1 MARST
6 GGKKKRHARARPKEA
21 SKTGAPSDAGETN
34 RHARPER
41 WTSTWLVEWVKTL
54 VFALVIFLFLRSFVI
69 ESFVIT
75 SGSMEDT
82 MLVGDFLLVNK
93 VALGSPV
100 PGTAVRIPGY
110 GQPKRW
116 DIIVFRADHAPGL
129 DIVKRVVGLPGDTI
143 GMVDGVLQI
152 NGEPQEE
159 PWVVHDPRVPD
170 DASPEMVWQLGVLAP
185 NVDRGSYRPT
195 RDNWG
200 PLVIPEERYFMMGD
214 NREHSL
220 DSRYWGLV
228 ERNKMKGKPF
238 FVYYS
243 YDREAIKPIPFLTA
257 LRPGRIG
264 PSPH

>member
-6 GGKKKRHARARPKEA
+6 GGKNKRNARAKVKDA
-21 SKTGAPSDAGETN
+21 SKTDAPSETGDAKG
-34 RHARPER
+34 HPRPDR
-41 WTSTWLVEWVKTL
+41 WTSAWLVDWAKTL
-54 VFALVIFLFLRSFVI
+54 VFALVIFLFLRSFVL

-75 SGSMEDT
+75 SGSMVNT
-82 MLVGDFLLVNK
+82 LLVGDFLLVNK
-93 VALGSPV
+93 VVLGSPV
-100 PGTAVRIPGY
+100 PGTAVRVPGY
-110 GQPKRW
+110 GQPNRW
-116 DIIVFRADHAPGL
+116 DIVVFRADHAPGL

-143 GMVDGVLQI
+143 GMIDGVLHL

-159 PWVVHDPRVPD
+159 PWVEHDPRVPD
-170 DASPEMVWQLGVLAP
+170 DGAPDMAWQVGVLAP
-185 NVDRGSYRPT
+185 GVDRGSYRPT

-228 ERNKMKGKPF
+228 ERGKMKGKPF

-243 YDREAIKPIPFLTA
+243 YDRDALKPVPFLTA
-257 LRPGRIG
+257 LRFGRIG

>member
-6 GGKKKRHARARPKEA
+6 SGRNKRNARAQKNGAAEA
-21 SKTGAPSDAGETN
+21 AAPSGAGEGKE
-34 RHARPER
+34 HARPER
-41 WTSTWLVEWVKTL
+41 WTSAWLVDWAKTL
-54 VFALVIFLFLRSFVI
+54 VFALVIFLFLKSFVLA
-69 ESFVIT
+69 SFVIT
-75 SGSMEDT
+75 SGSMVGT
-82 MLVGDFLLVNK
+82 LLVGDFLLVNK
-93 VALGSPV
+93 VILGSPV
-100 PGTAVRIPGY
+100 PATALRIPGY
-110 GQPKRW
+110 GQPNRW

-129 DIVKRVVGLPGDTI
+129 DIVKRVIGIPGDTI
-143 GMVDGVLQI
+143 GMVDGVLQL

-159 PWVVHDPRVPD
+159 PWAVHDSRVPD
-170 DASPEMVWQLGVLAP
+170 DGAPDMAWQLGILAP
-185 NVDRGSYRPT
+185 GVDRASYRPT

-228 ERNKMKGKPF
+228 ERDKMKGKPF

-243 YDREAIKPIPFLTA
+243 YDRDAIKPVPFLTA
-257 LRPGRIG
+257 LRIGRIG